1 LEYKRIMTP
10 NGVYVMIGSTD
21 PGRWFGWLVKPVEA
35 WLLSP
40 FTSQKFGMIL
50 ADLNKDDLATL
61 AGLMESGKVTP
72 VIDRTYKLSEAAEA
86 LRYLEKGHARGKV
99 VVTVE

>member
-1 LEYKRIMTP
+1 MTP
-10 NGVYVMIGSTD
+10 NGVYVLIGSTD
-21 PGRWFGWLVKPVEA
+21 TGRWFGWLVRPVET

-40 FTSQKFGMIL
+40 FGSQKFATIF
-50 ADLNKDDLATL
+50 ADLNKDDLAIL
-61 AGLMESGKVTP
+61 AGLMETGKVTP

-86 LRYLEKGHARGKV
+86 LRYLERGHARGKV